1 MRNKKIR
8 LIIFLASIL
17 LLQPLKAAEPFI
29 TSTPIGFE
37 WIGKG
42 KSCPILV
49 DSNEYKGVLR
59 AVSNL
64 QTDAQAV
71 TGVKPEVTNSTTGK
85 RLLII
90 GSVDNSDWIKQLIA
104 AGKIPA
110 DELKGKREKYIL
122 CTVKQPL
129 QGVEEAVVIAGSD
142 KRGTIYGIYELA
154 SQMGVSPWYYW
165 ADVPAQQKESISILP
180 GIYTDGEPV
189 VEYRGIFLNDEWP
202 SLGNWAQK
210 TFGSF
215 NSQFYEKV
223 FELVLR
229 LKGNFMWPAMWNSA
243 FYDDDAQNG
252 VLADEMGIVMGTS
265 HHEPMGLAQ
274 QDWKRRGTGEWDYTR
289 NSTTL
294 RDFWTKGMERCKD
307 WESVITVGMRGDGD
321 RPMSESANISLLQD
335 IVKDQRR
342 IITKVTGK
350 KASATPQVWAL
361 YKEVQDYYD
370 KGMRVPDDITLL
382 LCDDNWGNVRK
393 LPSLTDKPR
402 KGGYGMYYHFDYV
415 GGPRNY
421 KWLNC
426 NQVERVWEQMNLCYE
441 YGVRKLW
448 VVNVGDLKPMEYPIQ
463 FFLDMAWNPKA
474 FNPNNIFDHTVTFAA
489 NQFGKKN
496 AEEIADI
503 IKLYSKYARR
513 VTPELLEAGTY
524 QFNYDEW
531 PTVVREWNDLELR
544 ALRVYQKLDRRWYDA
559 YDQLVLFPIQAMQ
572 NIYEMYYSVAM
583 NEKAVSPAEINYWA
597 KRVEDLYMKD
607 SLLSTHYHHE
617 IADGKW
623 DHMMDQIHI
632 GYTYWQQPEKQV
644 MPKVR
649 KSEEQAYLCHKEAD
663 GYISI
668 EAGNIKTNHGA
679 TVIPDLGKTE
689 CAITTLPASV
699 TPDNAYVEY
708 ELESVSSGKAKVS
721 VLLAPTL
728 NFNANKGLCFAI
740 SVDGGQE
747 QIINYNSE
755 YHGRPISWQS
765 ASIIKTDLE
774 LDFGQAGRHSLRFRF
789 VNPGVVLEK
798 ILIDFGGLKPSY
810 LGAPSSELIH

>member
-1 MRNKKIR
+1 M
-8 LIIFLASIL
+8 
-17 LLQPLKAAEPFI
+17 QPLKAAQRFI
-29 TSTPIGFE
+29 TSEATGFA
-37 WIGKG
+37 WIQKG
-42 KSCPILV
+42 KSYPILV
-49 DSNEYKGVLR
+49 DSKEYKGVLR
-59 AVSNL
+59 AVANL
-64 QTDAQAV
+64 QTDAQTV
-71 TGVKPEVTNSTTGK
+71 TGVKPEITNSATGK

-90 GSVDNSDWIKQLIA
+90 GSVDNSDWIKQLIS
-104 AGKIPA
+104 AGKISA

-122 CTVKQPL
+122 CTVSQPL
-129 QGVEEAVVIAGSD
+129 EGVEEAVVIAGSD
-142 KRGTIYGIYELA
+142 KRGTIYGIYELS

-165 ADVPAQQKESISILP
+165 ADVSAKQKESISILP
-180 GIYTDGEPV
+180 GIYTDGEPAI
-189 VEYRGIFLNDEWP
+189 EYRGIFLNDEWP

-229 LKGNFMWPAMWNSA
+229 LKGNFMWPAMWASA

-252 VLADEMGIVMGTS
+252 SLADEMGIVMGTS

-274 QDWKRRGTGEWDYTR
+274 QDWKRRGTGEWDYTK
-289 NSTTL
+289 NGTAL
-294 RDFWTKGMERCKD
+294 RDFWTKGMKRCKD

-321 RPMSESANISLLQD
+321 MPMSENANITLLQN
-335 IVKDQRR
+335 IVKDQRK

-350 KASATPQVWAL
+350 KASETPQVWAL

-382 LCDDNWGNVRK
+382 LCDDNWGNIRK

-448 VVNVGDLKPMEYPIQ
+448 IVNVGDLKPMEYPIQ

-474 FNPNNIFDHTVTFAA
+474 IHPNTIFDHTLTFAA
-489 NQFGKKN
+489 NQFGEKN
-496 AEEIADI
+496 AGEIAEI

-513 VTPELLEAGTY
+513 VTPELLNEDTY
-524 QFNYDEW
+524 RFNYDEW
-531 PTVVREWNDLELR
+531 PTVVREWNNLELR
-544 ALRVYQKLDRRWYDA
+544 ALRVYQSLDPRWYDA
-559 YDQLVLFPIQAMQ
+559 YEELVLFPIQAMQ
-572 NIYEMYYSVAM
+572 NVYEMYYSVAM
-583 NEKAVSPAEINYWA
+583 NAQAESPIETNYWA
-597 KRVEDLYMKD
+597 RRVEELYKKD
-607 SLLSTHYHHE
+607 SLLCAHYNHE
-617 IADGKW
+617 IAGGKW
-623 DHMMDQIHI
+623 NHMMDQTHI
-632 GYTYWQQPEKQV
+632 GYTYWQQPETQV

-649 KSEEQAYLCHKEAD
+649 KSEEKAYLCHKEAD

-668 EAGNIKTNHGA
+668 EAGNFKINHGV
-679 TVIPDLGKTE
+679 TLIPDLGKTE
-689 CAITTLPASV
+689 CAVTTLPASV

-708 ELESVSSGKAKVS
+708 EIETVSTGKAKLS

-740 SVDGGQE
+740 SVDDGQE
-747 QIINYNSE
+747 QIINFNGHYK
-755 YHGRPISWQS
+755 GKVGSWQA

-774 LDFGQAGRHSLRFRF
+774 LDFGKAGRHNLRFRF
-789 VNPGVVLEK
+789 VDPGVVMQK

-810 LGAPSSELIH
+810 LGAPSSELIK